1 LNVRMQFA
9 TPPSLQQGLLHRLWQ
24 EDSGQDMI
32 EYALVAALV
41 GLSTVAGVHG
51 LANSIVTD
59 INFVVNGFTSAIGVW
74 TPTAP

>member
-1 LNVRMQFA
+1 MPFA
-9 TPPSLQQGLLHRLWQ
+9 APPNSLQRLPHRLWQ

-51 LANSIVTD
+51 LANSIITD

-74 TPTAP
+74 TPTAS

>member
-1 LNVRMQFA
+1 MQFA
-9 TPPSLQQGLLHRLWQ
+9 TPPSSLQRLLRRLWQ

-51 LANSIVTD
+51 LANSIISD
-59 INFVVNGFTSAIGVW
+59 INVIVNGFNNATGF
-74 TPTAP
+74 